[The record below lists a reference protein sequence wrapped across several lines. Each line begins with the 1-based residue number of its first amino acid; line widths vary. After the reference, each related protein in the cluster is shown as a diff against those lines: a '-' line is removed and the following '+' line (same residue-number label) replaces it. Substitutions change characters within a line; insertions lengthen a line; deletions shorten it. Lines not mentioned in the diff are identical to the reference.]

1 METTIGASSH
11 IMWLVGH
18 LSFWLDNPLN
28 HHRLVGQLKVST
40 LGLSVYRVPRIFV
53 IHPDTVF
60 EDMRRF
66 LNGTSRGK

>member
-18 LSFWLDNPLN
+18 LSFWL
-28 HHRLVGQLKVST
+28 KVST

-53 IHPDTVF
+53 MHPDTVF
-60 EDMRRF
+60 EDMRCF
-66 LNGTSRGK
+66 VNVTSRGK